1 MTDFPYI
8 SGVDVSSIENKEFAR
23 FETTKANH
31 IVIALDKSN
40 IPYSARFGDSEITL
54 TYDGSYKEQVEEILA
69 KIMSDGYEVLL
80 REIGDRKNTDN
91 YLKLLS
97 EVADIL
103 HTTVASFK
111 NRPDEVQIAL
121 CKTYADYWVCDTY
134 TIQQALE
141 RIDSLNI
148 ETQNDIQEHERQ
160 AYQANNT
167 PEKRE
172 QAEFDDNAYQ
182 MSVIKNM
189 EDHRLKAEQTVRET
203 ARTAYI
209 TREMRRKNAEE
220 LRRKQRESERIPQ
233 RDERE
238 RTKRP

>member
-23 FETTKANH
+23 FETTKVNH

-97 EVADIL
+97 EVADIM
-103 HTTVASFK
+103 HTTVGSLK

-148 ETQNDIQEHERQ
+148 ETQNDMQEHERQ

-172 QAEFDDNAYQ
+172 QAEFDDTAHQ

-189 EDHRLKAEQTVRET
+189 EDHRLKAEQTARET